1 MIRFDLTKSFKRKI
15 SSILLLIFP
24 FLLPCQDQTKADSLK
39 IVLAEYNKN
48 TLERLELVKEFIQH
62 EQDRDTIIKYAEEYI
77 QGALE
82 LNQTKSLSWIY
93 GDLATA
99 YSQKGLVKEAV
110 ENFHKSLET
119 ATTLNQTGIAHGNLA
134 SAYQGSSDYDQAK
147 YHYMEAI
154 KVFRETEDHFRLG
167 TVLVSLGYLQYLQ
180 VNLPESIKNLNEAI
194 VIFQDTSIAY
204 NDYYWSYA
212 AGNLALSEARNMDLE
227 ISEQRIDTVI
237 QVLKKYQDEYAISD
251 YRVQMGIIYFENE
264 LYDKALS
271 SALEGVRLAEKNDF
285 RKYKRDGYQVLAK
298 LYKLNGDFEAAL
310 DAYTKFTVNK
320 DSLTNADLI
329 RQLANQRTEFE
340 VGQKQVEVDL
350 LTAEKKT
357 QRVILFATAGFA
369 LILLVLAAII
379 YKYYRNKNRV
389 NKILAE
395 QRDELERLNG
405 TKDKFFSIISHD
417 LRGPVA
423 SFHGVSR
430 LIKYFVESKETD
442 QLIEIAD
449 EMDKSVERLSSLLD
463 NLLNWAMQQQ
473 GHVSNIPEKL
483 NLQELADEQVGTLA
497 NMAKGKKIEMRSEI
511 EIPIQL
517 WCDKNTTMTIL
528 RNLLNNALKFTPEG
542 GSVVIKGAEVDGMG
556 EIRIVDSG
564 VGMPEDKVKKLF
576 QLQDKKSTYGT
587 SGEKGLGLGLQLV
600 HEFIEMNGGSIHV
613 ESQEGKGTEFI
624 IKLPLF
630 DAVGEVVEN

>member
-1 MIRFDLTKSFKRKI
+1 MNKIFLSLPVCSVIGLILILTPDL
-15 SSILLLIFP
+15 LVG
-24 FLLPCQDQTKADSLK
+24 QNQTKADSLRL
-39 IVLAEYNKN
+39 VFAEIKSAD
-48 TLERLELVKEFIQH
+48 ERLDIIKEYLQH
-62 EQDRDTIIKYAEEYI
+62 EQDRDSIIKYAHAYIESAIELDRKEY
-77 QGALE
+77 
-82 LNQTKSLSWIY
+82 LSWIY
-93 GDLATA
+93 SDLASA
-99 YSQKGLVKEAV
+99 YSQKGLLKEAV
-110 ENFHKSLET
+110 RNFHLSLET
-119 ATTLNQTGIAHGNLA
+119 APSDAQVGVAHGNLG
-134 SAYQGSSDYDQAK
+134 SAYQNNNDFSRAK
-147 YHYMEAI
+147 YHYNEAI
-154 KVFRETEDHFRLG
+154 AIFKKIDDSFRMG
-167 TVLVSLGYLQYLQ
+167 AVLVSLGYLHYLEME
-180 VNLPESIKNLNEAI
+180 LAFSIRTLNEA
-194 VIFQDTSIAY
+194 VTIFQDTSIAY
-204 NDYYWSYA
+204 NDYYWAYA
-212 AGNLALSEARNMDLE
+212 AGNLALSEARNME
-227 ISEQRIDTVI
+227 MKVSEERIDTVI
-237 QVLKKYQDEYAISD
+237 QILEKYQDEFAISD
-251 YRVQMGIIYFENE
+251 YRVQMGIIYFEIK

-285 RKYKRDGYQVLAK
+285 RKYKRDGYEVLAR
-298 LYKLNGDFEAAL
+298 LHKLNGDYEAAL

-389 NKILAE
+389 NKILAD
-395 QRDELERLNG
+395 QRDELERLNE

-430 LIKYFVESKETD
+430 LIKYFVESKATD

-473 GHVSNIPEKL
+473 GHVSNVPEKL

-542 GSVVIKGAEVDGMG
+542 GSVLIKGAEVDGMG

-587 SGEKGLGLGLQLV
+587 SGEKGLGLGLQLA
-600 HEFIEMNGGSIHV
+600 HEFIEMNNGSIHV

-624 IKLPLF
+624 IRLPLY
-630 DAVGEVVEN
+630 DVVGEEVVS